1 MDARSGDDDRADDL
15 VGEPPFDALTSQP
28 PEFGQ
33 PRSSVLTPMGEVESI
48 GGFARGLG
56 VRRTKVAIFGGGA
69 VLFVLALL
77 AAL

>member
-1 MDARSGDDDRADDL
+1 MDLRAGDDAEQSTRPD
-15 VGEPPFDALTSQP
+15 EPPFDALTSQP
-28 PEFGQ
+28 PEFGE

-56 VRRTKVAIFGGGA
+56 VRRTKIAIFGGGA